1 MAARAI
7 AATAE
12 AAVKM
17 PGIMVGAFWGWTT
30 DTPSPLDRAK
40 ILDHHISRR
49 SRHQGLE
56 RL

>member
-12 AAVKM
+12 AAVKI
-17 PGIMVGAFWGWTT
+17 PVTKVGAFWGWTT
-30 DTPSPLDRAK
+30 DMPSPLDRAK

-49 SRHQGLE
+49 SRHQGFE